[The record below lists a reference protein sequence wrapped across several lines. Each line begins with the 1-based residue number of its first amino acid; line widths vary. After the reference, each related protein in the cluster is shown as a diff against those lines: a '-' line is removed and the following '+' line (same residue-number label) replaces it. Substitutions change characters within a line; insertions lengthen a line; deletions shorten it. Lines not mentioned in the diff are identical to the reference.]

1 MDEKRR
7 KLKRL
12 IWIAPLGIIGM
23 ILFISIGGLIVM
35 QLWNWLL
42 PTLFGIRMIGFWEAL
57 GILLL
62 SRILFGGFGMSGS
75 GRSRGR
81 SGHVGDRIADRIVDR
96 VSDRLDNMTPE
107 ERERFRTRMR
117 ERWGDGPTKGETQPL

>member
-57 GILLL
+57 GILL
-62 SRILFGGFGMSGS
+62 MSGS